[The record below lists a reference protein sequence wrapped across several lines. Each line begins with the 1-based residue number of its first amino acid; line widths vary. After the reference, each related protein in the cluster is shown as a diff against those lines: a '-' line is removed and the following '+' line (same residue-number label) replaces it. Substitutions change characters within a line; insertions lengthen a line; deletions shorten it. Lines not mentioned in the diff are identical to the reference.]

1 MKLIITE
8 EERSR
13 ILHMYQSTISR
24 QNLEEDNKIVLEQLG
39 RVDTSQFNI
48 SAEDKKMVDD
58 SYSEIFQKTLQIL
71 KDNGIIFS
79 IDQTTAAYIIV
90 ANVGYRGDYPRL
102 KADIKV
108 MDGPINGEK
117 VLTTGIVTENGIS
130 EPNNPSAESNYL
142 DIVKYAN
149 NFALYSV
156 INFGNEG
163 GGVLM
168 FRNPKSGTLY
178 FKEQTQDFVMLYG
191 TVKTTPAQSKQEVVT
206 TTWVVPETGSDIV
219 KTIPGTSFTTGQI
232 TLKDSTELDKAINE
246 LNILVNEKNTKITS
260 IVVESSS
267 SGDRRVG
274 GKTGYPNGDAD
285 LKKYPVGNPYLPKSA
300 NESGNATLAF
310 GRGETI
316 KNKLGGLGPVT
327 IKPMIQTGGDAAQY
341 AKLIVTIR
349 KVDAPEQVMSHSE
362 LKNILIKKASTEN
375 LQGTKIIR
383 QFILNS
389 K

>member
-13 ILHMYQSTISR
+13 ILGMHQSAIK
-24 QNLEEDNKIVLEQLG
+24 NEYLNENNKIVLEQLG

-300 NESGNATLAF
+300 NESGNAALAF

>member
-102 KADIKV
+102 KTDIKV